1 MNSLSKYTYMIWWQ
15 WQGTD
20 IGNIGDEGKSK
31 PISVEAEA
39 SVDSLMSKFNID
51 GEDFTDDI
59 KGNKNNDMN
68 NDNGNEV
75 KEKDAAKK

>member
-1 MNSLSKYTYMIWWQ
+1 MIW

-51 GEDFTDDI
+51 DGDFSDDTI
-59 KGNKNNDMN
+59 DGNKNNDMN

-75 KEKDAAKK
+75 KEKEAAKK

>member
-1 MNSLSKYTYMIWWQ
+1 MPSNSNISSITKTR
-15 WQGTD
+15 QGTD

-51 GEDFTDDI
+51 DGDFTDDI

-68 NDNGNEV
+68 NDNDGNEV